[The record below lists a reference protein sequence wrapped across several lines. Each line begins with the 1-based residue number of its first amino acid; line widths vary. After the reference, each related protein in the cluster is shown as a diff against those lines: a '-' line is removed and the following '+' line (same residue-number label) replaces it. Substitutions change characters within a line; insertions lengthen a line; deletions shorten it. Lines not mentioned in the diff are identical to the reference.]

1 MGCRNGNRGAVM
13 VEFLL
18 VFLLVATLFFCMVDF
33 GFLLNA
39 KMVIT
44 ASAREGARKAAVDG
58 GASPEALERIRHHL
72 SLGRIDPD
80 EVEIEIKP
88 RSATYGT
95 VIRVSLRYHYP
106 VITPVVRSLLGEKV
120 LLEAKVISR
129 SEKVR

>member
-1 MGCRNGNRGAVM
+1 LTAVR
-13 VEFLL
+13 
-18 VFLLVATLFFCMVDF
+18 ARRHW
-33 GFLLNA
+33 NA
-39 KMVIT
+39 SGTI
-44 ASAREGARKAAVDG
+44 SAWVGSTPRRWKF
-58 GASPEALERIRHHL
+58 
-72 SLGRIDPD
+72 
-80 EVEIEIKP
+80 EIKP